1 MQRFRAILL
10 VISAVFLIASCGS
23 SSSTASA
30 SASLNAKV
38 SPGQIEV
45 FTKEVL

>member
-23 SSSTASA
+23 STSATTAVNGLDAPSK
-30 SASLNAKV
+30 LKY
-38 SPGQIEV
+38 
-45 FTKEVL
+45 L

>member
-23 SSSTASA
+23 STSATSATTAVNGLDAPSK
-30 SASLNAKV
+30 LKY
-38 SPGQIEV
+38 
-45 FTKEVL
+45 L

>member
-23 SSSTASA
+23 STASTAAAAIEGVNMVS
-30 SASLNAKV
+30 KV
-38 SPGQIEV
+38 QVYTE
-45 FTKEVL
+45 